1 MERFNAH
8 AVKAAELEAKSEL
21 LSVLATRLI
30 YLFRMA
36 LGGFVVGVGLMIL
49 GFRLW
54 YKKVQTHQDR
64 LVERGM

>member
-1 MERFNAH
+1 
-8 AVKAAELEAKSEL
+8 
-21 LSVLATRLI
+21 
-30 YLFRMA
+30 
-36 LGGFVVGVGLMIL
+36 MIL